1 MMLVQVSPD
10 HLQKRD
16 IQYGVGNI
24 LEKVTA

>member
-1 MMLVQVSPD
+1 MMLVQVSAD
-10 HLQKRD
+10 RLQEKD

>member
-10 HLQKRD
+10 RLQKED
-16 IQYGVGNI
+16 TQYGVGNV